1 MSTLAIYDIF
11 DHVGAC
17 VKNKSKTAPSHQL
30 DHSLVHAFLEEE
42 VSQELPKDS
51 QGKSTLF
58 SSFAARLLF
67 LLLLFADVI
76 WGVYTTALLGVV
88 LVLNC
93 LTGFYFDAMRRFQM
107 RRYLSLKRSLVCA
120 VALVVALFSPALG
133 TMFACTYFLMYDK
146 KGVEEF
152 VPGMFREQ
160 FREFFN

>member
-11 DHVGAC
+11 DHVGTC

-30 DHSLVHAFLEEE
+30 DHSLANAFLEEE
-42 VSQELPKDS
+42 ASQELPKDS
-51 QGKSTLF
+51 EGKSTLF

-67 LLLLFADVI
+67 LMLLFADLI
-76 WGVYTTALLGVV
+76 WGVYTAALFG
-88 LVLNC
+88 LVFVFNC
-93 LTGFYFDAMRRFQM
+93 LTLFHFAAMRRFQM

-120 VALVVALFSPALG
+120 VALGVALFSPALG

-146 KGVEEF
+146 RGVEEF